1 MKKYTPI
8 AFEINLRP
16 EGFVFDVDSLLT
28 ALMGLR
34 DLRDAR
40 GLRYALVTVLVFV
53 ILAKLSGEDFMRGIA
68 QWIAERKKELA
79 KALELAQVQAPHYTT
94 LGRILGHA
102 VDQEQLEQ
110 IVRTF
115 FANLPNAGQS
125 ILIAVDGKTLRG
137 TLAGGQ
143 TQGVHLLAAYLPDE
157 GLVMAQVEVTKKE
170 NEIPATPRVL
180 QVLDLRG
187 KIVTADALLTQRNI
201 SLQIIEAGGDYV
213 FPVKENHPQL
223 LSDIQTLFEPE
234 KCVKGFSPAT
244 KDFRT
249 ASQTEKG
256 HGRIEKRTLTVS
268 GELKGF
274 SDWPGVEQVFKLE
287 RESKQTNT
295 GKRMHEVVY
304 GITSL
309 TAQEA
314 DAVRLLGITRKHWGI
329 ESGLHYRRDVT
340 LHEDRCR
347 VRTGHAA
354 QAVAVINNVVLGLF
368 ARLGYTSAPEA
379 RRHFA
384 AHFDETVNLVLRA
397 SP

>member
-16 EGFVFDVDSLLT
+16 EGFVFDVDSLIA

-68 QWIAERKKELA
+68 QWITERKKEPA
-79 KALELAQVQAPHYTT
+79 KALGVAQVQTPHYTT

-102 VDQEQLEQ
+102 VDLEQLEQ

-115 FANLPNAGQS
+115 FASLPNAGQS
-125 ILIAVDGKTLRG
+125 ILIALDGKTLRG
-137 TLAGGQ
+137 TLATGQ

-213 FPVKENHPQL
+213 FPAKEN
-223 LSDIQTLFEPE
+223 
-234 KCVKGFSPAT
+234 
-244 KDFRT
+244 
-249 ASQTEKG
+249 
-256 HGRIEKRTLTVS
+256 
-268 GELKGF
+268 
-274 SDWPGVEQVFKLE
+274 
-287 RESKQTNT
+287 
-295 GKRMHEVVY
+295 
-304 GITSL
+304 
-309 TAQEA
+309 
-314 DAVRLLGITRKHWGI
+314 
-329 ESGLHYRRDVT
+329 
-340 LHEDRCR
+340 
-347 VRTGHAA
+347 
-354 QAVAVINNVVLGLF
+354 
-368 ARLGYTSAPEA
+368 
-379 RRHFA
+379 
-384 AHFDETVNLVLRA
+384 
-397 SP
+397 